1 MLLSALS
8 LSFHLALEL
17 SDSRRPF
24 LTALSWVALGS
35 SHQDLGLTQVRQQ
48 AGFQGRPHCCD
59 QARSRPPTL
68 PAQTSLY
75 SRVLPLDASL
85 TLQSPQALPQN
96 LSQPES
102 DTAGHSLSLFP

>member
-8 LSFHLALEL
+8 PSFYLALEP
-17 SDSRRPF
+17 SDSLQPF

-48 AGFQGRPHCCD
+48 AGFQGRPRCCN
-59 QARSRPPTL
+59 QARSRPPAP
-68 PAQTSLY
+68 PAPTQPVPQ
-75 SRVLPLDASL
+75 VLPLDASL